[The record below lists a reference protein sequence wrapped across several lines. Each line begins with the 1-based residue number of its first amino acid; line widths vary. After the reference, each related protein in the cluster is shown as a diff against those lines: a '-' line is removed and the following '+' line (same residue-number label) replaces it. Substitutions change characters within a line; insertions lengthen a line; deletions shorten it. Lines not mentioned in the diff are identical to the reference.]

1 MNMTIS
7 KNYKMLHVV
16 VNILLFGMLAV
27 YFVYMLSVYRDFPEQ
42 IGIHYGDDNEFDVY
56 ASKWQAFFPFM
67 AGFVLVGIF
76 TLAQIAAGKIKNIGK
91 KLSEKDDRFIRMT
104 FIAAL
109 DAMKLFWAVFY
120 TIWGHCVIHQTR
132 MFTFGLPIR
141 EFQTLPLLIIIGAF
155 LAADSK
161 VRLKK
166 SKKYIIIAEIIWVAV
181 FIFVRIIRNIF

>member
-1 MNMTIS
+1 MNERAF
-7 KNYKMLHVV
+7 KKLHTA
-16 VNILLFGMLAV
+16 VNIISFGMLTV
-27 YFVYMLSVYRDFPEQ
+27 YFLYMIAVYRDFPEQ

-56 ASKWQAFFPFM
+56 ASKWLAFFPFM
-67 AGFVLVGIF
+67 AGFGLVGIF
-76 TLAQIAAGKIKNIGK
+76 TLAGVAAKKVKNIGK
-91 KLSEKDDRFIRMT
+91 KLSEEDDRFIRMT

-120 TIWGHCVIHQTR
+120 TIWAHCVIHQTR

-141 EFQTLPLLIIIGAF
+141 EFQALPLLIIIGAF

-166 SKKYIIIAEIIWVAV
+166 STKYIIIAEIIWVAV
-181 FIFVRIIRNIF
+181 CIFVRIIRNNF

>member
-16 VNILLFGMLAV
+16 VNTLLFGMLAV

-67 AGFVLVGIF
+67 VGFVLVGIF
-76 TLAQIAAGKIKNIGK
+76 TLAQIVAKKIKRIGK

-120 TIWGHCVIHQTR
+120 TIWAHCVIHQTR
-132 MFTFGLPIR
+132 MYTFGLPIR
-141 EFQTLPLLIIIGAF
+141 EFQTLPLLIIVGAF

-166 SKKYIIIAEIIWVAV
+166 SKKHIIIAEVILFAV
-181 FIFVRIIRNIF
+181 VIFVKIIRNNF

>member
-1 MNMTIS
+1 MNEKII
-7 KNYKMLHVV
+7 KRLPAA
-16 VNILLFGMLAV
+16 VNILSFGMLFV

-42 IGIHYGDDNEFDVY
+42 IGIHYGDDNEFDIY

-76 TLAQIAAGKIKNIGK
+76 TLAQIVAKKIKRIGK

-109 DAMKLFWAVFY
+109 DTMKLFWAVFY
-120 TIWGHCVIHQTR
+120 TIWAHCVIHQTR

-141 EFQTLPLLIIIGAF
+141 EFQTLPLFIIAGAI
-155 LAADSK
+155 LAIDSK

-166 SKKYIIIAEIIWVAV
+166 SEKYIIAAELSLVAAV
-181 FIFVRIIRNIF
+181 IFVMIIKNKF

>member
-1 MNMTIS
+1 MNE
-7 KNYKMLHVV
+7 KAFKRLHTA
-16 VNILLFGMLAV
+16 VNIISFGMLAV

-56 ASKWQAFFPFM
+56 ASKWQAFLPFM

-76 TLAQIAAGKIKNIGK
+76 TLAQIAAKKIKRIGK

-120 TIWGHCVIHQTR
+120 TIWAHCVIHQTR
-132 MFTFGLPIR
+132 MFTFGIPIR
-141 EFQTLPLLIIIGAF
+141 NFQGLPLFIIPWAF
-155 LAADSK
+155 IAIDSK

-166 SKKYIIIAEIIWVAV
+166 SKRYIIIGEIVLTV
-181 FIFVRIIRNIF
+181 FMITGAIIGTKLRK

>member
-1 MNMTIS
+1 MKTC
-7 KNYKMLHVV
+7 KKLHAA
-16 VNILLFGMLAV
+16 VNIISFGMLAV
-27 YFVYMLSVYRDFPEQ
+27 YLVYMLAVYKDFPEQ

-56 ASKWQAFFPFM
+56 TSKWLAFFPFM
-67 AGFVLVGIF
+67 AGFGLAWIF
-76 TLAQIAAGKIKNIGK
+76 TLAQIAAKMIKRIGK
-91 KLSEKDDRFIRMT
+91 KLSEEDERFIRMT

-120 TIWGHCVIHQTR
+120 TIWAHCVINQTR

-161 VRLKK
+161 IRLKK
-166 SKKYIIIAEIIWVAV
+166 SKRYMILAEVILFAV
-181 FIFVRIIRNIF
+181 VIFVKIIRNDF